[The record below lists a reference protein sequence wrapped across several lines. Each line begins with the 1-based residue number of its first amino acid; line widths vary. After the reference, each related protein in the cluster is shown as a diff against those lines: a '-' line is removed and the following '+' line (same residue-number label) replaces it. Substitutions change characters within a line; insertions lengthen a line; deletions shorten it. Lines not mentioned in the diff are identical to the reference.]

1 MNRRADTP
9 RRSRPSPTLRRIGL
23 AALIGCIPVTAE
35 AATEEKP
42 LAPPEGSALTVL
54 LYAKGT
60 QTYTC
65 VETNGALVWGAP
77 EPDATLDGA
86 DGQPVGHHFKGPTWE
101 ARDGS
106 KVVGSV
112 VKRAPAPQPHAVP
125 WVLLSA
131 VATGSPGV
139 FAGTRYILRQDTV
152 GGVEPDGACASAG
165 QTAHVPYAATY
176 AFYR

>member
-1 MNRRADTP
+1 MNRSTDTS
-9 RRSRPSPTLRRIGL
+9 RRSRPGPILWRIGL
-23 AALIGCIPVTAE
+23 AALIGCIQVSAE

-42 LAPPEGSALTVL
+42 LTPPERSALVML
-54 LYAKGT
+54 LYVKGT

-65 VETNGALVWGAP
+65 AEANGVLAWGAP
-77 EPDATLDGA
+77 EPDATLDGP
-86 DGQPVGHHFKGPTWE
+86 DGRPVGHHSKGPIWE

-106 KVVGSV
+106 GVVGSV
-112 VKRAPAPQPHAVP
+112 LERVPAPRPHAVP

-131 VATGSPGV
+131 MATSSPGV
-139 FAGTRYILRQDTV
+139 FAGTRYILRRDTV